1 MIYLDTSA
9 LIKLYLI
16 ESGSEELDQVVVS
29 QDEPLPIWEI
39 QEAELHNAFRLKV
52 FRSEISEEAA
62 NQLAMNFREL
72 KRKGFYYT
80 PDLDRF
86 ELIPT
91 FHQFSRH
98 TQTLGCQT
106 LDILHVVCAHL
117 IEADTFIS
125 YDQRQCRLAEKVGLT
140 VKTPQKR
147 G

>member
-1 MIYLDTSA
+1 VIYLDTSA

-72 KRKGFYYT
+72 KRKGFY
-80 PDLDRF
+80 
-86 ELIPT
+86 
-91 FHQFSRH
+91 
-98 TQTLGCQT
+98 
-106 LDILHVVCAHL
+106 
-117 IEADTFIS
+117 
-125 YDQRQCRLAEKVGLT
+125 
-140 VKTPQKR
+140 
-147 G
+147 